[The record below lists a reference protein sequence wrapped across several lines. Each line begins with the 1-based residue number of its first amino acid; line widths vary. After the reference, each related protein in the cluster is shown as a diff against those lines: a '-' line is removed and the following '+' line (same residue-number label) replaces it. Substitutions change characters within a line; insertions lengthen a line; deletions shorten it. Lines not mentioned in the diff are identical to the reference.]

1 MMTQEN
7 YAPGKS
13 GRFILLVDTDFV
25 MSNHLWMRVY
35 SLSHVSTIGG

>member
-13 GRFILLVDTDFV
+13 GRFIYRVVSHLNATEPHFSCAIIVWNKILL
-25 MSNHLWMRVY
+25 
-35 SLSHVSTIGG
+35 G